1 MLLSRETVNQS
12 KTLWYQ
18 HKRVCQSITDELMK
32 FPCSDLLNIPYD
44 CRMHASNAPNKI
56 LSFAIISTN
65 ISNNMYSEIKEWILD
80 IKVYFRNAI
89 TFHQN
94 NVKSAVYL
102 DFYKKFEK
110 KIRDAEIFNIKGWY
124 EKVLS
129 LKLKIDDLLQNSPPI
144 THPYFPYPKSIEYTT
159 IKTRREEIAYILN
172 NYSKITE
179 PSGVRDLLNIINLD
193 INAPIPNDGILE
205 VDIGKLARKT
215 RCKLY
220 DMIKSKLQHSEN
232 QSMSL
237 V

>member
-18 HKRVCQSITDELMK
+18 HKPVCQSITDELMK

-44 CRMHASNAPNKI
+44 CRMRETNAPNKI

-65 ISNNMYSEIKEWILD
+65 ISNNMYSEIKEWIVD
-80 IKVYFRNAI
+80 MKVYFQNAI
-89 TFHQN
+89 LFHRSS
-94 NVKSAVYL
+94 VKSAVYL

-110 KIRDAEIFNIKGWY
+110 KVRDAEIFHIQGWY
-124 EKVLS
+124 KKVLS
-129 LKLKIDDLLQNSPPI
+129 LKLKIDNLLQNSPPI
-144 THPYFPYPKSIEYTT
+144 TQLYFPYPKSIEYTT

-179 PSGVRDLLNIINLD
+179 PSGVRELLNIINLD
-193 INAPIPNDGILE
+193 IGAPIPNDGILE
-205 VDIGKLARKT
+205 VDISKLARKT

-220 DMIKSKLQHSEN
+220 DTIKSKLQHSGN
-232 QSMSL
+232 QPMSL